1 MKNFQIE
8 FIANHRLGTKK
19 ELLELWKIQR
29 ERFTSYDY
37 KNIIRNLFYFAAQSY
52 ENAFLNARVSED
64 GNELFTINCNT
75 ITGISDITSYI
86 SINDTVLRAMS
97 VAS

>member
-8 FIANHRLGTKK
+8 FIANHRLGTKR

-75 ITGISDITSYI
+75 ITGIADITSYI

-97 VAS
+97 IAS